1 MFDDNG
7 SFLLAMLEFFIFLA
21 WLMCVFWVF
30 GDIFRSRDL
39 GGFAKTMW
47 VLFIIILPF
56 IGMLVYLIARGGG
69 MSERTM
75 EATVEARRKQDAYIR
90 SVAGSDGASAGGGP
104 ATEIASAKQL
114 LDSGVIDAGE
124 FERLKAAALAT
135 A

>member
-1 MFDDNG
+1 MRPRWRGRRCTCRMFDDNG

-56 IGMLVYLIARGGG
+56 IGMLVYLIARGNG
-69 MSERTM
+69 MSERTL
-75 EATVEARRKQDAYIR
+75 EASAEARRHQDAYIR
-90 SVAGSDGASAGGGP
+90 SVAGSSNGGG
-104 ATEIASAKQL
+104 
-114 LDSGVIDAGE
+114 AG
-124 FERLKAAALAT
+124 
-135 A
+135 